1 MDQSQK
7 TKILKDALV
16 RLMKDQPQ
24 LYYESTKDISYIL
37 HDSFAKGKYLEKT
50 NNEDKII
57 IKKLS
62 ADDIHVLIS
71 HYN

>member
-37 HDSFAKGKYLEKT
+37 HDSFEKGKYLEKT
-50 NNEDKII
+50 SNEDKII
-57 IKKLS
+57 IKKLT